1 MSTLKDRLLEA
12 ESLLL
17 ESLSNS
23 QEIECFKQG
32 WYTLTHEVEKSLP
45 LEDDVLMQYQSTSRL
60 VEDLSESMLSF
71 YEDVDAIDAAFQQD
85 LDDIFTR
92 WGKSEVAPSQSTPP
106 SSRRDVSLAAR
117 WISQH
122 VSNPYPS
129 ISIRDSISQRADWSR
144 KDVDAWFTEARKR
157 MGWNDIRK
165 RFFGNRRAE
174 TIQKATQFFEGQSCS
189 DPALSQAF
197 VDMRN
202 RVKELFV
209 EPFGN
214 KYIGL
219 VSLQTGLICLFWRG
233 LV

>member
-17 ESLSNS
+17 ESLSNP
-23 QEIECFKQG
+23 QEIEFFKKG
-32 WYTLTHEVEKSLP
+32 WYALTHEVEKSLP
-45 LEDDVLMQYQSTSRL
+45 LEDDVLIQYQSTSRL

-85 LDDIFTR
+85 LDNIFTR
-92 WGKSEVAPSQSTPP
+92 WSEVASSQSTPP
-106 SSRRDVSLAAR
+106 SSRRDVSLAAK

-122 VSNPYPS
+122 ISNPYPS
-129 ISIRDSISQRADWSR
+129 GSIRDSISQRADWSR

-174 TIQKATQFFEGQSCS
+174 TIQKATMFFEGQLRC
-189 DPALSQAF
+189 DPTLSQAF
-197 VDMRN
+197 VNMKN

-214 KYIGL
+214 EYIGL
-219 VSLQTGLICLFWRG
+219 VSLQKGFVCLLLARD